1 MRGKSLPL
9 FCSVG
14 SQLQIPGVVAAY
26 GVRLF
31 RSLLCVVLNELR
43 VPEAIWRCI
52 SMTAASR
59 PGMAF

>member
-14 SQLQIPGVVAAY
+14 SRLPIPGVVAAY

-43 VPEAIWRCI
+43 VPEVIRLSI
-52 SMTAASR
+52 SMTGVGQ